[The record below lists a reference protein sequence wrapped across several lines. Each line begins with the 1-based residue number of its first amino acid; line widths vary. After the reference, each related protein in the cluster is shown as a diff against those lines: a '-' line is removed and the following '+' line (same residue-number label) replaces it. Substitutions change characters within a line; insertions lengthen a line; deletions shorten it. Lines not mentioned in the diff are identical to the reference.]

1 MEYKAQRGKLVKETA
16 NICDRDLTLYLQIC
30 LFHLN
35 SKMPSAKTRVS
46 ANLTENV
53 GISVNEK
60 ILRECHRLYTEED
73 KGSYINISFL
83 KRVQVTPSMTMD
95 KMGCDAVD
103 QLNPMA
109 QCQLAVRFVSPN
121 VLKKNVIRVAS

>member
-1 MEYKAQRGKLVKETA
+1 
-16 NICDRDLTLYLQIC
+16 
-30 LFHLN
+30 
-35 SKMPSAKTRVS
+35 MPSAKIRVS

-73 KGSYINISFL
+73 KGSYINIYFL
-83 KRVQVTPSMTMD
+83 KRVQVTPSITMD
-95 KMGCDAVD
+95 KVECDAVD

-121 VLKKNVIRVAS
+121 VLKKNVIRLLAILLYITAI